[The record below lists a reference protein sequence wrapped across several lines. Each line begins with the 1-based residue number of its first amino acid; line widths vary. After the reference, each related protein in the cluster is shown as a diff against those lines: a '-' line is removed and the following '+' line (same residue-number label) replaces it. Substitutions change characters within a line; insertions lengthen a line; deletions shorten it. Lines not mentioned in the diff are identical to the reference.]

1 MLPAAALGVSAGLTL
16 LLAPDP
22 ARVKEE
28 DFTIPL
34 PIARNQWL
42 AFVKVLATGER
53 KAVTPNFRLGVFE
66 MTVRRLCDIGAM
78 ENPRMVQHEGRQ
90 VWDADWIRPA
100 NLRAFLDDG
109 MTQYALFAQSVQ
121 GYASDERLRS
131 MVGVTVDN
139 SKATLSGL
147 LAVAHRAGLPGLS
160 SWVTDPKNRAKFRD
174 NTTAHYARAN
184 GLF

>member
-1 MLPAAALGVSAGLTL
+1 MIPVAALGVTAGLTL

-22 ARVKEE
+22 AKVRE
-28 DFTIPL
+28 DDFPIPL

-42 AFVKVLATGER
+42 AFVKLLASGKRDE
-53 KAVTPNFRLGVFE
+53 VTPNFRLGVFQ

-78 ENPRMVQHEGRQ
+78 ANPRMVEHEGRN
-90 VWDADWIRPA
+90 VWDADWVNPVS
-100 NLRAFLDDG
+100 LRAFLDNG
-109 MTQYALFAQSVQ
+109 MTQYTLFSQSIQ
-121 GYASDERLRS
+121 GYANDEKLRS
-131 MVGVTVDN
+131 MVGATIDN

-147 LAVAHRAGLPGLS
+147 LTVAHRAGLPGLS
-160 SWVTDPKNRAKFRD
+160 TWVTDPKNRAKFSE